1 MNDLNET
8 VEAIIAAH
16 FKDEPDE
23 FPHGYSDSL
32 DDAHKALARLGIYNR
47 ANTADRVAY
56 LTALHDVVAKRPGMP
71 TNKMGTPVVG
81 DLEKF
86 LASPR
91 EICLAIVKAFGKRYG
106 ITP

>member
-8 VEAIIAAH
+8 VEAIVAAH
-16 FKDEPDE
+16 LKDDPDE
-23 FPHGYSDSL
+23 FPQGYSDNL
-32 DDAHKALARLGIYNR
+32 DDAHNALALLGIYDR

-86 LASPR
+86 LANPR

-106 ITP
+106 ITS

>member
-16 FKDEPDE
+16 FCDEPAE
-23 FPHGYSDSL
+23 FPRCYSDSL
-32 DDAHKALARLGIYNR
+32 DAVHNALARLGIYDR

-106 ITP
+106 ITD

>member
-16 FKDEPDE
+16 EKRDPHE
-23 FPHGYSDSL
+23 FPRGYSNSL
-32 DDAHKALARLGIYNR
+32 DDAHKALAFLGIYDR

-71 TNKMGTPVVG
+71 ANKVGTPVVA
-81 DLEKF
+81 DIEKL